1 MDNLFNQTTGQPPE
15 PTSYEVPSYLLGA
28 DNHNLANQ
36 GDSWFDPTTWGDRI
50 SKGLKFGAVS
60 VVSGATQLY
69 NSGSIIGS
77 WAGLGD
83 GTQAEV
89 EDVVSSMDSDLGE
102 YYKRNQQSADVVGF
116 VAGSFIPGLA
126 GVKVLNAGQNALRAA
141 TVGKIGTNLSRATGL
156 LAPETSAYIT
166 AAAQE
171 INAASATFSALNQ
184 SGIKALMAGAGQQAL
199 EGMAFEVFVQG
210 FMFKSPILDQQTG
223 WDITKNIMT
232 GGALG
237 GVIGGAFVGA
247 STYGKI
253 MGKVKEFR
261 EETAAFRG
269 RALQQELNSPSL
281 TVIRNAQD
289 IETSLKVP
297 DLPPGAT
304 AEEVALHL
312 RVKKEAEQKLVRT
325 LNDMRENTNLLAKGA
340 DLSATNMVA
349 DTLVGMPAQKVMEGM
364 LHADEIV
371 RPGVMTAVE
380 KDIAKQVK
388 AKGVVDPG
396 LQVNYVKLT
405 GDGAG
410 DVITGTPLFQ
420 TIADTVGLS
429 KGGSLYDSV
438 LQVVK
443 GYKFKLGQ
451 LWDAGAKTLKGS
463 ANEAEARYIWAS
475 RIEKET
481 FTKPEF
487 TAHIRDLPILEAA
500 FDKGVIGLKLVDNT
514 GQVVKAGFGST
525 DEMWKYIVG
534 VKEAVATSLA
544 TKHFKTQGREHLNQ
558 DAIAK
563 IVNTKIGRI
572 DGSLM
577 KDDFADYRAWQ
588 TYKSEYQAAKKSKG
602 LPVDETLD
610 DPRFLPSYAK
620 VTRRV
625 PESAMADA
633 NGHVVDGA
641 TWIKTQEK
649 IHQEAVDRAVADGA
663 GELYEHI
670 QEITEDMLW
679 KANPGGAG
687 AKVAAFASG
696 AYGSLESIV
705 QALGSVT
712 AKLQTKF
719 REATQA
725 TLEGPYAAMARN
737 LDSAIEYSTLG
748 QKATRSAKQWVR
760 HTGDDGTEYLITP
773 QAKKALN
780 SETSP
785 IGLDEI
791 DEAEKLVITSREAA
805 QAIDADIARTSYR
818 TTKHTNLKAAQGK
831 TNEKNPEVWRPA
843 RPNPKDYPA
852 FAFVKDD
859 RVTGQGHTTMI
870 FAADQKKL
878 QQLGDKAEAA
888 GYRVHYKSDSEDF
901 HRAYGDYEYQ
911 RTLHE
916 SYIDSDL
923 VNKGIYSEFYTKTD
937 PQKIVNDALQ
947 QHLREDDVLAM
958 ELMRAKNQK
967 AFDYLE
973 DQGKAYS
980 RIEASKFGG
989 SIARVE
995 KSEKN
1000 PYLSYI
1006 KTALNISKASESSMI
1021 HSANKFLDES
1031 VSRAV
1036 GAVRDVFSK
1045 ARNPEELG
1053 EINSLLSKY
1062 GMNTGYRDS
1071 AMDLLVNHTAPK
1083 GELTKFVQ
1091 KANSILATL
1100 TLGLDPVNSLVNAIG
1115 ANVLRGTELTQLVDS
1130 IKKGNTK
1137 LAGELAGLAKIDITG
1152 KGDLI
1157 MSPAK
1162 LYARAQK
1169 NFFGAESK
1177 ELIKRYTDAGYM
1189 GMDAAKFHGVLD
1201 DLALRGTESVADLNS
1216 RISRVFVKAKE
1227 LGEKGRTLTGN
1238 KLSEDYNRFISA
1250 DVMRQLTDLAESH
1263 GLLTRAESHSYINTF
1278 VNRVDGVTVASQRPL
1293 MFQGPLGNA
1302 IGLFQSYQFNMM
1314 QNLFRYSSEGK
1325 AKDVAMLMGL
1335 QGTFFGV
1342 NGLPAFQYINQHIV
1356 GTASGNPA
1364 HVDLYYATYGA
1375 AGEQMGDLLMYGL
1388 PSNLLQANLY
1398 SRGDINPRS
1407 LTIIPTRIKDI
1418 PFVSGFMKFTGS
1430 MKEIFSKVGAGGD
1443 AWSAFLQGMEH
1454 NGISRPLAGLAQTLE
1469 ATGPKGTVYSTTNKG
1484 SIIFE
1489 NDLMSWATATR
1500 LAGARPIDETIVSDG
1515 IYRIHSYQQHDRDK
1529 MNNLSESVKS
1539 AVIAGRVVEE
1549 DQVAEFA
1556 AQYAKSGGKQGMF
1569 NRWMVSQMT
1578 SANTSEANKIV
1589 TQLQNPFAQKVQ
1601 VLMGGAQLDQE

>member
-1 MDNLFNQTTGQPPE
+1 MDNLFDQTTGQPPE

-36 GDSWFDPTTWGDRI
+36 GDSWFDPTTWGDRV
-50 SKGLKFGAVS
+50 SKGLQFGAVS
-60 VVSGATQLY
+60 VVSGGVQLY

-89 EDVVSSMDSDLGE
+89 EDVVSGIDSDLGE

-116 VAGSFIPGLA
+116 VAGSFVPGLA
-126 GVKVLNAGQNALRAA
+126 GVKVLNAGQSALRAA
-141 TVGKIGTNLSRATGL
+141 SVGKIGTNLSRATGL
-156 LAPETSAYIT
+156 LAPETGAYIT

-184 SGIKALMAGAGQQAL
+184 SGIKALMAGVGQQAL
-199 EGMAFEVFVQG
+199 EGAAFEVFVQG

-223 WDITKNIMT
+223 WDITKNILT
-232 GGALG
+232 GGVLG
-237 GVIGGAFVGA
+237 GVVGGAFVGA

-253 MGKVKEFR
+253 MSKVKGFQ
-261 EETAAFRG
+261 EETAFARS

-371 RPGVMTAVE
+371 RPGVMTQVE

-388 AKGVVDPG
+388 AKGVVDKG
-396 LQVNYVKLT
+396 LQINYVKLT

-420 TIADTVGLS
+420 TIADTVALR
-429 KGGSLYDSV
+429 KGGSLMESV
-438 LQVVK
+438 LQEVK
-443 GYKFKLGQ
+443 GYKFRVGA
-451 LWDAGAKTLKGS
+451 LWDARAKTLKGS
-463 ANEAEARYIWAS
+463 ANEAEARYIWAA
-475 RIEKET
+475 RMEKET
-481 FTKPEF
+481 FLKEGF
-487 TAHIRDLPILEAA
+487 TSHINDLPVLEAA
-500 FDKGVIGLKLVDNT
+500 FDKGAIAMKLVDNT
-514 GQVVKAGFGST
+514 GQVVKDGFGSS

-534 VKEAVATSLA
+534 VKEDVATSMA
-544 TKHFKTQGREHLNQ
+544 TKYFKTQGAEHLNQ

-588 TYKSEYQAAKKSKG
+588 SYKSEYQAAKKARG

-663 GELYEHI
+663 GELYGHI

-696 AYGSLESIV
+696 GYGSLESTV

-712 AKLQTKF
+712 SKLQTKF
-719 REATQA
+719 REATQL

-737 LDSAIEYSTLG
+737 LDSAVEYSTLG
-748 QKATRSAKQWVR
+748 QKATRSAKQWAF
-760 HTGDDGTEYLITP
+760 HEMETGENYLISP
-773 QAKKALN
+773 KAKSLLAKGELQF
-780 SETSP
+780 
-785 IGLDEI
+785 DEI
-791 DEAEKLVITSREAA
+791 DPSDLIRITTQEAA
-805 QAIDADIARTSYR
+805 ESIKADIARTSER
-818 TTKHTNLKAAQGK
+818 TTKHTNLQNAQGK

-859 RVTGQGHTTMI
+859 KVTGQGHTTMI

-937 PQKIVNDALQ
+937 PQKIVNDSLQ

-1006 KTALNISKASESSMI
+1006 KTALNISKASESGII

-1036 GAVRDVFSK
+1036 GSLRDVFSK
-1045 ARNPEELG
+1045 ARSVEELG
-1053 EINSLLSKY
+1053 EIDKLLTKH
-1062 GMNTGYRDS
+1062 GMNTGYRD
-1071 AMDLLVNHTAPK
+1071 AALDLLVNHTAPK

-1137 LAGELAGLAKIDITG
+1137 LAGELAGLAKIDVTG

-1162 LYARAQK
+1162 LYAKAQA
-1169 NFFGAESK
+1169 NFFGGQSAD
-1177 ELIKRYTDAGYM
+1177 LIKRYTDAGYM
-1189 GMDAAKFHGVLD
+1189 GMDAAKFHGLLD
-1201 DLALRGTESVADLNS
+1201 DLALKGTESVADMNS
-1216 RISRVFVKAKE
+1216 RVSRAFAKAKE

-1238 KLSEDYNRFISA
+1238 KFTEDYNRFVSA

-1263 GLLTRAESHSYINTF
+1263 GLLTRSEAHSYINTF

-1342 NGLPAFQYINQHIV
+1342 NGLPAFQYINQHII
-1356 GTASGNPA
+1356 GTASGNKN
-1364 HVDLYYATYGA
+1364 HVDLYDATYGA
-1375 AGEQMGDLLMYGL
+1375 AGKQMGDLLMYGL

-1407 LTIIPTRIKDI
+1407 LTIIPTQIKDI

-1430 MKEIFSKVGAGGD
+1430 MKEIFSKTGAGGD
-1443 AWSAFLQGMEH
+1443 VWSSFLQGMEH

-1469 ATGPKGTVYSTTNKG
+1469 ATGPKGKVYSTTNKG

-1489 NDLMSWATATR
+1489 NDLMSLATLTR

-1515 IYRIHSYQQHDRDK
+1515 IYRVHSYQQHDRDK
-1529 MNNLSESVKS
+1529 MNNLSEAVKS
-1539 AVIAGRVVEE
+1539 AVIAGRVPEE
-1549 DQVAEFA
+1549 AQVAEFA

-1569 NRWMVSQMT
+1569 NRWMMSQMT
-1578 SANTSEANKIV
+1578 SANTPEANKIV

-1601 VLMGGAQLDQE
+1601 VLMGGAPLDQE